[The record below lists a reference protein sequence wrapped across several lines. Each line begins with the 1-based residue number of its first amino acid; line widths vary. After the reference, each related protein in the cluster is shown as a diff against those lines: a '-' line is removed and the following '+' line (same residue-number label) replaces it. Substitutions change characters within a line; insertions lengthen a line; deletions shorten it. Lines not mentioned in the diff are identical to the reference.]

1 MSSITTEEVFK
12 KASSEDLNPL
22 VEYILKASMTET
34 LSINAL
40 YERHSPDHT
49 KYHQDIL
56 DEIRSFGGNSYA
68 NLWRGCGPGYFEV
81 VCDVAKKFKIN
92 KPESYTLADLE
103 NKIIIV
109 ILKDAFDKTEGKE
122 RAEIE
127 AALKEAGLSKKDF
140 SSLLSGAS
148 LASIL
153 GANLARVASYRASIQ
168 VANAVSKQMLG
179 HGLRVGSNAAL
190 TRGLAA
196 FTGPVGWVIT
206 GLWTAFDIAGPA
218 YRVTVPCVIH
228 IAMLRQKFVL
238 EAETQNGNPFD
249 DE

>member
-1 MSSITTEEVFK
+1 MSSITTEEVFQ
-12 KASSEDLNPL
+12 KASNDDLHPL

-56 DEIRSFGGNSYA
+56 DEIKSFGGNTYA
-68 NLWRGCGPGYFEV
+68 NLWRGGGPDYFEV
-81 VCDVAKKFKIN
+81 VCDVAKKFKIK
-92 KPESYTLADLE
+92 KPEVYTLEDLE
-103 NKIIIV
+103 SKIIIT
-109 ILKDAFDKTEGKE
+109 ILKDAFESTEGKE
-122 RAEIE
+122 RTEIE
-127 AALKEAGLSKKDF
+127 AALKEAGLNKKDF

-148 LASIL
+148 LASIV
-153 GANLARVASYRASIQ
+153 GANLAGFAFYRVSVI
-168 VANAVSKQMLG
+168 VANAVAKQVLG
-179 HGLRVGSNAAL
+179 HGLRIGTNVAL
-190 TRGLAA
+190 TRGLAV
-196 FTGPVGWVIT
+196 FTGPIGWVIT

-228 IAMLRQKFVL
+228 IAMLRQKLVL
-238 EAETQNGNPFD
+238 AAEAEQGNPFD